1 MNETLAFLVRHGALV
16 LFVMLFIEQ
25 IGIPLPATPFL
36 LAAGAL
42 VATGEMN
49 WVVVLASAALGCL
62 LPDLIW
68 YQLGRV
74 RGARV
79 LGLLCRISLEPD
91 SCLRRTQDTFSRYGM
106 RAIVGAKFV
115 PGLSTVMPPLAAIFH
130 VPIRRFLFFD
140 LLGCLFYP
148 AVIGGLGFIFS
159 DQLLGI
165 LHALGQIGY
174 GAIVVLAGLLGA
186 YLGYKYFQ
194 RQRLL
199 RKLRVARISVEELRR
214 RQEAG
219 EDLFVIDLR
228 AAADL
233 HNDPFIIKSALHVPL
248 HALERRHV
256 EIPRDRDIIL
266 YCSCPNEVTSAR
278 TAWLLHKRGIMR
290 VRPLGGG
297 INAWRERDYPVE
309 PYASSLNGPTEVSP
323 RVEDVVSR

>member
-1 MNETLAFLVRHGALV
+1 MNETLAFVVRHGALV
-16 LFVMLFIEQ
+16 LFLMLFIEQ

-49 WVVVLASAALGCL
+49 WAVVLGSAALGCL
-62 LPDLIW
+62 LADLIW
-68 YQLGRV
+68 YQLGRA
-74 RGARV
+74 RGTRV
-79 LGLLCRISLEPD
+79 LGFLCRISLEPD
-91 SCLRRTQDTFSRYGM
+91 SCVRRTQDMFSRYGM

-140 LLGCLFYP
+140 LLGSLLYP
-148 AVIGGLGFIFS
+148 AVISSLGFIFS

-165 LHALGQIGY
+165 LHALGQIGH
-174 GAIVVLAGLLGA
+174 GAIIVLIGLLGA
-186 YLGYKYFQ
+186 YIGYKYFQ

-199 RKLRVARISVEELRR
+199 RKLRIARISVDELHR

-219 EDLFVIDLR
+219 EDLLVVDLR
-228 AAADL
+228 SAADL
-233 HNDPFIIKSALHVPL
+233 LNDPFMIKGALHVHL
-248 HALERRHV
+248 HELELRHV
-256 EIPRDRDIIL
+256 EIPRDREVIL

-278 TAWLLHKRGIMR
+278 MALLLHKRGITR

-297 INAWRERDYPVE
+297 INAWRKRNYPLV
-309 PYASSLNGPTEVSP
+309 PYAPA
-323 RVEDVVSR
+323 VEAAL